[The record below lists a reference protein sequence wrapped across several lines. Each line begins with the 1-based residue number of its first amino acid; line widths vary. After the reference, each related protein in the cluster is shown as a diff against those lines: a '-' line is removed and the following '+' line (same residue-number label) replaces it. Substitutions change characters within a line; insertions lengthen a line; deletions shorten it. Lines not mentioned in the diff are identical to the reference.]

1 MSAFLEYL
9 HSCQDDLAYMKEETL
24 SETFT
29 LGLAGGL
36 SGILGLEGQYDLRNL
51 HTLVTVWGPLYSQS
65 VQRESFHNLLP

>member
-36 SGILGLEGQYDLRNL
+36 RN
-51 HTLVTVWGPLYSQS
+51 TGA
-65 VQRESFHNLLP
+65 